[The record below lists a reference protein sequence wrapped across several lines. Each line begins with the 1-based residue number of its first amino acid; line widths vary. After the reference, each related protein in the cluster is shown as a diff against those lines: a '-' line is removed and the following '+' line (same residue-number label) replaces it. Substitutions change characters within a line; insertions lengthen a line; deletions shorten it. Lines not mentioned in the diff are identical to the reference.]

1 MKKKLKKLSKIVL
14 IIMLIL
20 AMDISLVLNCVQAT
34 EGNKEHLYRI
44 DYCEKVLKYQG
55 IPRGSVYVVYE
66 ENGEEYPAY
75 CVNPNTDGVGEAGAY
90 DVSVDSYITD
100 VFLWRIVTNG
110 YPYKT
115 LEELGV
121 ANKKEAY
128 LATKQAIYCY
138 LDNRNI
144 NEFAPIGEAGERT
157 LNALKQI
164 WNNANNST
172 ETKISNK
179 VDVVSIEQEWKQ
191 DNLNSQYIS
200 KSYKIEAPA
209 PMQNYEVEIKGDNIP
224 KGLKVTN
231 KENKENKIFGKNEEF
246 KILIPVIELNKAGGF
261 EIEIK
266 TKMNT
271 KPVLYGYSGTTE
283 LQSYALTTL
292 KYEDSTGTY
301 NEQYPKNEA
310 KITII
315 KQEKDTNK
323 LLEGVE
329 FQLLDSKEKEVYQ
342 SLITNEKGEIV
353 IKNILP
359 GKYYLKEVRALEGYV
374 PYNEKIEIDV
384 HVNEQINVTVNN
396 SKEKNIEVSKDVT
409 NIEVEATKEN
419 IKEVT
424 NEKNVKKLPKTGM

>member
-1 MKKKLKKLSKIVL
+1 MKKRLKNLSKILL
-14 IIMLIL
+14 IITLIVV
-20 AMDISLVLNCVQAT
+20 MDVGMVLNCVQAT
-34 EGNKEHLYRI
+34 EGVKEHLYKI

-55 IPRGSVYVVYE
+55 IARGSFYIVYE

-75 CVNPNTDGVGEAGAY
+75 CVNPNTDGVGEVGGY
-90 DVSVDSYITD
+90 DVSVEGYITD
-100 VFLWRIVTNG
+100 VFLWRIITNG

-144 NEFAPIGEAGERT
+144 NEFSPIGEAGERT

-172 ETKISNK
+172 ETKISNI
-179 VDVVSIEQEWKQ
+179 VDVVSIDNEWKQ
-191 DNLNSQYIS
+191 DDINSQYIT
-200 KSYKIEAPA
+200 KTYKIEAPA
-209 PMQNYEVEIKGDNIP
+209 PIENYEVEIKGENIP
-224 KGLKVTN
+224 KGILVVN
-231 KENKENKIFGKNEEF
+231 KENKENKIFASKEEF
-246 KILIPVIELNKAGGF
+246 KILIPITQLKNAGNF

-283 LQSYALTTL
+283 LQSYALTTF
-292 KYEDSTGTY
+292 KYEDAKGTY
-301 NEQYPKNEA
+301 SEKYPKNEA
-310 KITII
+310 QITIL
-315 KQEKDTNK
+315 KQEKDTNNP
-323 LLEGVE
+323 LEGVE
-329 FQLLDSKEKEVYQ
+329 FQLLNAQEEVIYQ
-342 SLITNEKGEIV
+342 SLITNEKGEIL
-353 IKNILP
+353 IKSIEP
-359 GKYYLKEVRALEGYV
+359 GKYYLKEVRTLEGYV

-384 HVNEQINVTVNN
+384 HINEQINITVNN

-409 NIEVEATKEN
+409 NIQVEATKEN
-419 IKEVT
+419 IKQEVS
-424 NEKNVKKLPKTGM
+424 EKNVQKLPKTGM

>member
-1 MKKKLKKLSKIVL
+1 MKKKLKNLSKVVL

-20 AMDISLVLNCVQAT
+20 AIDVAFVLNCVQAT
-34 EGNKEHLYRI
+34 DEVKEHVYEI

-75 CVNPNTDGVGEAGAY
+75 CVNPDKDGVGEVDGY
-90 DVSVDSYITD
+90 DVSVDGYITD
-100 VFLWRIVTNG
+100 VFLWRIITNG

-121 ANKKEAY
+121 ENKKEAY

-144 NEFAPIGEAGERT
+144 NEFSPIGQAGERT

-172 ETKISNK
+172 ETKISNI
-179 VDVVSIEQEWKQ
+179 VEVVNIDTEWKQ
-191 DNLNSQYIS
+191 DNLNSKYIS
-200 KSYKIEAPA
+200 KNYKIEAPA
-209 PMQNYEVEIKGDNIP
+209 PIENYEVEIKGENIP
-224 KGLKVTN
+224 KGLIVSN
-231 KENKENKIFGKNEEF
+231 KENKENKTFLPDEEF
-246 KILIPVIELNKAGGF
+246 KILIPVTELNKAGGF

-292 KYEDSTGTY
+292 KYEDSIGTY

-310 KITII
+310 KITIL

-323 LLEGVE
+323 PLEGVE
-329 FQLLDSKEKEVYQ
+329 FQLLNSEEKIVYQ

-353 IKNILP
+353 IKNMLP
-359 GKYYLKEVRALEGYV
+359 GKYYLKEVRTLDGYV
-374 PYNEKIEIDV
+374 PYYEKIEIDV
-384 HVNEQINVTVNN
+384 HVNEQINITVNN
-396 SKEKNIEVSKDVT
+396 SKQKNIEVSKDVT
-409 NIEVEATKEN
+409 NIEIEATKEN
-419 IKEVT
+419 IKEVAS
-424 NEKNVKKLPKTGM
+424 EKNVQKLPKTGM

>member
-1 MKKKLKKLSKIVL
+1 MKKKLKNLSKVVL
-14 IIMLIL
+14 IVMLIL
-20 AMDISLVLNCVQAT
+20 ALDVGFVLNCVQAT
-34 EGNKEHLYRI
+34 EGEKEHLYEI
-44 DYCEKVLKYQG
+44 DYCEKVIKYQG

-75 CVNPNTDGVGEAGAY
+75 CVNPNTNGVGEVGGY
-90 DVSVDSYITD
+90 DVSVNGYITD
-100 VFLWRIVTNG
+100 VFLWRIITNG

-121 ANKKEAY
+121 ENKKEAY

-144 NEFAPIGEAGERT
+144 NEFSPIGQAGERIV
-157 LNALKQI
+157 NAIKQI

-172 ETKISNK
+172 ETKISNI
-179 VDVVSIEQEWKQ
+179 VDVVSIDQEWKQ

-209 PMQNYEVEIKGDNIP
+209 PIENYEVEIKGENIP
-224 KGLKVTN
+224 KGLRVAN
-231 KENKENKIFGKNEEF
+231 KENVENKIFTPKEEF
-246 KILIPVIELNKAGGF
+246 KILIPVTELNKAGGF
-261 EIEIK
+261 EIKIK

-283 LQSYALTTL
+283 LQSYALTTF

-301 NEQYPKNEA
+301 SEKYPKNEA
-310 KITII
+310 QITIL

-323 LLEGVE
+323 PLEGVE
-329 FQLLDSKEKEVYQ
+329 FQLLNSEENIVYQ
-342 SLITNEKGEIV
+342 SLITDEKGEIV

-359 GKYYLKEVRALEGYV
+359 GKYYLKEVRTLEGYV

-396 SKEKNIEVSKDVT
+396 SKQKNIEVSKDVT

-419 IKEVT
+419 IKEVAS
-424 NEKNVKKLPKTGM
+424 EKNVKKLPKTGM